1 MLAPLLYP
9 CHPYLGAPRPTL
21 TFYAQGEVMFKN
33 FPSRATIKP
42 VLMPLRAE
50 RGSAAQ
56 FFFPAA
62 GWPKKCEVQKML
74 SSSIPPRPGGPP
86 ESLPRYRSAME
97 GGGPLRGWMKGLN
110 IFWTLHFLSSQLL
123 RSCPKGLS
131 HLPQRGGAT
140 SKNVLVFGLCMC
152 LSRNVKNLP

>member
-9 CHPYLGAPRPTL
+9 CHPYLGAPIPTL
-21 TFYAQGEVMFKN
+21 TFYAQGEAMFKN

-74 SSSIPPRPGGPP
+74 SSSIHPRPGGPP
-86 ESLPRYRSAME
+86 ESLPRFARP
-97 GGGPLRGWMKGLN
+97 GRGGPPSGVDGR
-110 IFWTLHFLSSQLL
+110 T
-123 RSCPKGLS
+123 
-131 HLPQRGGAT
+131 
-140 SKNVLVFGLCMC
+140 
-152 LSRNVKNLP
+152 